1 MRAAIAVALRRFRID
16 HAAYPNTLADLA
28 PAYLKTVPLD
38 PFTTRQPEY
47 ERTGA
52 GFELRLD
59 LPAGFAKE
67 RVWKVSR

>member
-1 MRAAIAVALRRFRID
+1 
-16 HAAYPNTLADLA
+16 
-28 PAYLKTVPLD
+28 LKTVPLD